1 MNHHAKLPRRRYT
14 NEQKQSI
21 VKAALSGEHSKAAIA
36 RAHDINANQLTRW
49 IKEYRDGAAWSAQPT
64 RLLPVSVASTEFAVE
79 PGVQGNDWL
88 NGEINVLLSTGHT
101 LRLNDPSRTLLSH
114 LVQMLT

>member
-14 NEQKQSI
+14 NEQKLSI

-49 IKEYRDGAAWSAQPT
+49 IKEYRDGAAWSAQTT
-64 RLLPVSVASTEFAVE
+64 RLLPVSVASTEFAVA
-79 PGVQGNDWL
+79 PGVQGDDWL

-101 LRLNDPSRTLLSH
+101 LRLNDPSQALLSH
-114 LVQMLT
+114 LLQMLT